1 MEEIVDLVDEN
12 SVTEAKED
20 TKPKKEESVE
30 EQMQLEIFTP
40 SAPVIEIKAEE
51 KFITLEEGIEQGK
64 KLLLDSEM
72 RIADLYGEYFANRGF
87 NYTAKEVIVNFE
99 EYLQALFLVAC
110 MNNRDL
116 QEEEMRFIW
125 AVLSHADVFAGT
137 DSIEGALEKSKTIIK
152 TNPHAILITV
162 AVDKYYEKNETAF
175 ILNGIYGVYKIMCDL
190 AKIVAVKKEKLLA
203 TIIEF
208 ARTQGVKL

>member
-1 MEEIVDLVDEN
+1 M
-12 SVTEAKED
+12 
-20 TKPKKEESVE
+20 
-30 EQMQLEIFTP
+30 
-40 SAPVIEIKAEE
+40 
-51 KFITLEEGIEQGK
+51 
-64 KLLLDSEM
+64 
-72 RIADLYGEYFANRGF
+72 
-87 NYTAKEVIVNFE
+87 
-99 EYLQALFLVAC
+99 
-110 MNNRDL
+110 
-116 QEEEMRFIW
+116 
-125 AVLSHADVFAGT
+125 
-137 DSIEGALEKSKTIIK
+137 EKSKTIIK